1 MVGAVRANDMVH
13 TLLLDSFEPD
23 PVKELRVSFALMKQS
38 C

>member
-13 TLLLDSFEPD
+13 TLLSDSFEPD
-23 PVKELRVSFALMKQS
+23 SVKELRVSFVSMKQS